1 MLKQVAFNKVQI
13 KDRFWAPRILTT
25 QNVTLDYCL
34 NKCEETDRIQNF
46 VEAAK
51 TIKTGEKGKFAGIYF
66 NDSDVYKVLEGIAY
80 TLMLNRDPKLETRAD
95 DVIDKI
101 ASAQKDDGYLLCYF
115 TLGMGE
121 RWTDM
126 EKHEMYCAGHLM
138 EAAVAYYQATGKD
151 VLLNV
156 AKRLADHFDNTFGP
170 GKRHWVT
177 GHQEV
182 ELALVKL
189 YKVTGEERYLKF
201 AHFLLEERGHGH
213 GKGGIW
219 DSGNFADGAAYCQ
232 DDKPVSQQERVSGHA
247 VRAMYMYTGMA
258 DVAVETGNTEYLNAL
273 KKLWRNVV
281 LQNMYI
287 TGGIGPSKHNEGFT
301 VDYDMPNATAYCET
315 CASVAMVYWNDR
327 LNNLWEKGIYADV
340 LERAMYNGA
349 LSGVSLSGDRFF
361 YVNPL
366 ASDGSHHRREWFDCS
381 CCPTQIARFLPSIG
395 GYVYR
400 TTNDSLYVNLFI
412 ESDSNIDFGDETLSC
427 SQKTNY
433 PWDGDVE
440 IKLTN
445 VPSNLKTIKLRV
457 PDWCKS
463 FNVRVNGD
471 FIKCHCT
478 DGYAVIDAAWSAG
491 DVIKYSMDMPVE
503 KMRADIRVKANERRV
518 AIQRGPL
525 VYCAEAVDNPALS
538 EAFISDGATVSSMYA
553 ENLLGGVVVLDIHN
567 PDGSTIRMIPYYA
580 WDNRADGSMDVW
592 LPEKKEREGLY
603 RA

>member
-1 MLKQVAFNKVQI
+1 MLKQVAFSKVQI

-25 QNVTLDYCL
+25 QNITLDYCL
-34 NKCEETDRIQNF
+34 NKCEETGRIQNF

-51 TIKTGEKGKFAGIYF
+51 TIKTGEKGKFEGIYF
-66 NDSDVYKVLEGIAY
+66 NDSDVYKVLEGVAY
-80 TLMLNRDPKLETRAD
+80 TLMLNRDPKLEARAD
-95 DVIDKI
+95 EIIDKI
-101 ASAQKDDGYLLCYF
+101 ASAQEADGYLLCYF

-138 EAAVAYYQATGKD
+138 EAAAAYYQATGKD

-258 DVAVETGNTEYLNAL
+258 DVAVETGNTDYLNAL

-301 VDYDMPNATAYCET
+301 ADYDMPNATAYCET

-327 LNNLWEKGIYADV
+327 LNNLWENGVYADV

-366 ASDGSHHRREWFDCS
+366 ASDGSHHRQEWFDCS
-381 CCPTQIARFLPSIG
+381 CCPTQVSRFLPSIG

-400 TTNDSLYVNLFI
+400 TTEDSLYVNLFI
-412 ESDSNIDFGDETLSC
+412 ESDAEIDFGGEALCC

-440 IKLTN
+440 FKLTK
-445 VPSNLKTIKLRV
+445 VPAALKFIRLRV
-457 PDWCKS
+457 PGWCKS
-463 FNVRVNGD
+463 FTVKVNGHTV
-471 FIKCHCT
+471 KCCCK
-478 DGYAVIDAAWSAG
+478 DGYAVIEAAWRVG
-491 DVIKYSMDMPVE
+491 DVVCYSMDMPVE
-503 KMRADIRVKANERRV
+503 KMHADLRVKANEGRV
-518 AIQRGPL
+518 AVQRGPL
-525 VYCAEAVDNPALS
+525 VYCAEAVDNPALPDG
-538 EAFISDGATVSSMYA
+538 FISDGAVISSMF
-553 ENLLGGVVVLDIHN
+553 EEDLLGGVVVLDVHN
-567 PDGSTIRMIPYYA
+567 PDGSLIRMVPYYA
-580 WDNRADGSMDVW
+580 WDNREAGAMEVW

-603 RA
+603 WA